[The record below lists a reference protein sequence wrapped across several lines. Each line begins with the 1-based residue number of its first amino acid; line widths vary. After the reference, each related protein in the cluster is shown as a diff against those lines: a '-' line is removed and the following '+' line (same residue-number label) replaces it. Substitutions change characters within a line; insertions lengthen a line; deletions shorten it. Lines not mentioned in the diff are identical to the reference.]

1 MEPLG
6 SGQGAPRE
14 DPGSITGVKPE
25 KGEWE
30 GAPLGGAGWG
40 GGCASFIQENKLKAK
55 TGKNKE
61 TGEFAKISEPY
72 PSLIPTP

>member
-1 MEPLG
+1 M
-6 SGQGAPRE
+6 GQGAPRE

-30 GAPLGGAGWG
+30 GALRGRGEGRTGRGGR
-40 GGCASFIQENKLKAK
+40 CASFIQENKLKAK

-61 TGEFAKISEPY
+61 TG
-72 PSLIPTP
+72 